1 MKAKIAAVLAVLL
14 VLQGLVLALPTL
26 AAPAA
31 PSNLTATI
39 VSARQVNLTWQDNA
53 TDEKEF
59 RVERA
64 SDAGFTAGLR
74 SFKANAAAGQGS
86 LVSLGDNT
94 VTAGTTFFYRV
105 LALDRDGVASTAS
118 NTVQVVM
125 VIPTV
130 PANLVAIATGPTRV
144 ELTWTDVAT
153 NEVTYDVDRSLAADF
168 AVRVSFE
175 FLPANSTSFVDTTA
189 EPLTTY
195 FYRVQAV
202 NPVGDS
208 PASNV
213 VSVTTPDAVVPA
225 APTGLDFRIVGPTR
239 VDLTWTDIA
248 TTETAYHVEKA
259 PNATFAAAEI
269 TQAVLPANST
279 SYSDLTVSAGQTVF
293 FRVHASNG
301 AVDSAHSNVAQVP
314 LVVPA
319 APSGLRAT
327 AAGPGQVDLSWADSA
342 VNESGFRVER
352 SADGVSFAVVN
363 TVATDVT
370 SSSDT
375 TAAPG
380 TQYTYRVIAFNG
392 VGDSAASNTARA
404 ATTAPTQA
412 PATATNVAGTAVSA
426 TRVDISWTDPGNLEA
441 GFRIERATGT
451 SATFA
456 ALSSVGA
463 NVTSFADNTAAA
475 STAYR
480 YRVIAF
486 NAIGDAPAA
495 VSAAVTTP
503 AATAP
508 PATGGGVGPPPAGGG
523 GGGGF
528 GVPNINVSLS
538 GLTSE
543 TPVSISTSGVASTNA
558 VLRTP
563 NGELEIVIPAS
574 TALRDT
580 QRNPLSSLSVA
591 AVATPPQAPAGKTT
605 ILARELGPSG
615 ATFDPRITIT
625 FSYDP
630 AQLPAGTT
638 EDSLEIAFWD
648 ETQWSGLVTAV
659 NTEAHAASA
668 QVTHFTVFALM
679 ASAPGTAPIPEQP
692 PVAPPLPTPATSP
705 EGTTPAQSTQSPTAP
720 AQAQPG
726 ATTPTSPST
735 PVAPPESEVIDP
747 AMPVN
752 INWGVIMGMSAAVAL
767 LVFIAILSIE
777 RQRKTGK

>member
-1 MKAKIAAVLAVLL
+1 MKSKIAAILAVLL
-14 VLQGLVLALPTL
+14 VLQGLVLALPAL
-26 AAPAA
+26 AVPAA

-64 SDAGFTAGLR
+64 NDAGFATGLR
-74 SFKANAAAGQGS
+74 TFKANSAAGQGG

-94 VTAGTTFFYRV
+94 VTAGSTFFYRV
-105 LALDRDGVASTAS
+105 LALDNQGVASTAS
-118 NTVQVVM
+118 NTVEVVM
-125 VIPTV
+125 VIPAA
-130 PANLVAIATGPTRV
+130 PANLVALATGPTRV
-144 ELTWTDVAT
+144 ELTWSDVAT

-168 AVRVSFE
+168 VTRVSFE
-175 FLPANSTSFVDTTA
+175 FLPTNSTSFVDTTA
-189 EPLTTY
+189 QPLTTY
-195 FYRVQAV
+195 FYRVQAT

-208 PASNV
+208 PVSNV
-213 VSVTTPDAVVPA
+213 VTVTTPDAIVPA
-225 APTGLDFRIVGPTR
+225 APTGLTFRIVAPTR
-239 VDLTWTDIA
+239 VDLSWTDVA

-259 PNATFAAAEI
+259 PNVSFAAADI
-269 TQAVLPANST
+269 NHIALPANST
-279 SYSDLTVSAGQTVF
+279 SFSDLTVSAGQTAF
-293 FRVHASNG
+293 YRVHASNG
-301 AVDSAHSNVAQVP
+301 AVDSAHSNVAQVA

-319 APSGLRAT
+319 APSGLNAT

-352 SADGVSFAVVN
+352 STNGVTFSVVN

-370 SSSDT
+370 NSSDT

-404 ATTAPTQA
+404 TTAVPTQA
-412 PATATNVAGTAVSA
+412 PAAAANVVATAISA
-426 TRVDISWTDPGNLEA
+426 TRVDLSWTDPGNLEA

-451 SATFA
+451 STTFTA
-456 ALSSVGA
+456 IGSVGA
-463 NVTSFADNTAAA
+463 NVTSFVDGTTVTG
-475 STAYR
+475 TAYT

-486 NAIGDAPAA
+486 NAIGDAPVA

-503 AATAP
+503 AA
-508 PATGGGVGPPPAGGG
+508 GGGAAPPPAVGGG

-543 TPVSISTSGVASTNA
+543 TPVSISTSGVASSNV
-558 VLRTP
+558 VLRTAS
-563 NGELEIVIPAS
+563 GELEIVIPAS
-574 TALRDT
+574 TALRDA
-580 QRNPLSSLSVA
+580 QRNPLSSLNAA
-591 AVATPPQAPAGKTT
+591 AVVTLPQAPAQKTI

-615 ATFDPRITIT
+615 ATFDPRITLT

-630 AQLPAGTT
+630 AQLPAGAS
-638 EDSLEIAFWD
+638 EDSLEIVFWD
-648 ETQWSGLVTAV
+648 GTKWAGLATAV
-659 NTEAHAASA
+659 NSQAHAASA

-679 ASAPGTAPIPEQP
+679 ASAPGSAPIPEQA
-692 PVAPPLPTPATSP
+692 PVAAPQPTPATSP
-705 EGTTPAQSTQSPTAP
+705 ATPPPAQSTPTPSAP
-720 AQAQPG
+720 AQ
-726 ATTPTSPST
+726 TTPTTSPPSQAAT
-735 PVAPPESEVIDP
+735 PVAPPLSEAIDP
-747 AMPVN
+747 GTPVVA
-752 INWGVIMGMSAAVAL
+752 NWGVILGISVGVAM
-767 LVFIAILSIE
+767 LVFITILTIE